1 MEKKNC
7 VIHLN
12 AIQKMG
18 SDVEKSNQEYI
29 GELAEK
35 EDKRYLTY
43 KRGSEEG
50 DISCLLTFDR
60 RSMSLTQR
68 GAMNSKMNVFPGKKT
83 EYIYSTPMGNLNLSI
98 FTREYQVSDFENKI
112 KLVIDY
118 DLLTGGEAIRISMNI
133 EIEYV

>member
-7 VIHLN
+7 KIHLK

-18 SDVEKSNQEYI
+18 KDVETTDQEYI

-118 DLLTGGEAIRISMNI
+118 DLITGGEAIRISMNI

>member
-7 VIHLN
+7 IIHLN

-18 SDVEKSNQEYI
+18 SDVEKTNQEYI

-43 KRGSEEG
+43 KRESEEG

-118 DLLTGGEAIRISMNI
+118 DLITGGEAIRISMNI

>member
-7 VIHLN
+7 IIHLN

-18 SDVEKSNQEYI
+18 SDVEKTNQEYI

-50 DISCLLTFDR
+50 DISCLITFDR

>member
-7 VIHLN
+7 KIHLK

-18 SDVEKSNQEYI
+18 KDVETTDQEYI

-60 RSMSLTQR
+60 RSMALTQR

-118 DLLTGGEAIRISMNI
+118 DLITGGEAIRISMNI

>member
-7 VIHLN
+7 IIHLN

-18 SDVEKSNQEYI
+18 SDVEKTNQEYI

-118 DLLTGGEAIRISMNI
+118 DLITGGEAIRISMNI

>member
-7 VIHLN
+7 IIHLN

-18 SDVEKSNQEYI
+18 SDVEKTNQEYI

>member
-1 MEKKNC
+1 MEKKKC
-7 VIHLN
+7 IIHLN

-18 SDVEKSNQEYI
+18 SDVEKTNQEYI

-118 DLLTGGEAIRISMNI
+118 DLITGGEAIRISMNI

>member
-7 VIHLN
+7 IIHLN

-18 SDVEKSNQEYI
+18 SDVEKTNHEYI

-112 KLVIDY
+112 KLVIGY
-118 DLLTGGEAIRISMNI
+118 DLITGGEAIRISMNI

>member
-7 VIHLN
+7 IIHLN

-18 SDVEKSNQEYI
+18 SDVEKTNQEYI

-43 KRGSEEG
+43 KRGSEAG

-68 GAMNSKMNVFPGKKT
+68 GAMNSKMNIFPGKKT
-83 EYIYSTPMGNLNLSI
+83 EYMYSTPMGNLNLSI

-112 KLVIDY
+112 KLVLDY

>member
-7 VIHLN
+7 KIRLK

-18 SDVEKSNQEYI
+18 KDVETTNQEYI